1 MATRGR
7 GNPVTIAEAISSM
20 QSIESQILQLSPV
33 APTAT
38 VSSAATASGAS
49 FASTLDAVSG
59 QTVTPSAGQMVD
71 NGTTGADVVAD
82 AQKYIGVPYVF
93 GGTSTSGMD
102 CSGLVQTVYGD
113 LGIKLPRL
121 VSGQSTIGEAVPSL
135 ADAQPGDIIS
145 CDGGNHIVIYAG
157 NGMIIQAPKP
167 GEKVEE
173 VKNWITP
180 SNVVS
185 IRRIVPTQ
193 TDATASTS
201 NSSALSALE
210 TLLGS
215 SGSSSSGL
223 SSLLGSSGLSSLLGG
238 SALGGSSSSSL
249 ITSLLSGSGSSTN
262 LGQIAAML
270 TENAESS
277 AMSAVLGTGSSD
289 SSGSSGSSSVLGS
302 SGTDQTSSLLTALM
316 QGATS

>member
-1 MATRGR
+1 
-7 GNPVTIAEAISSM
+7 VTIAEAISSM

-33 APTAT
+33 APSAT

-193 TDATASTS
+193 ADATAPAS

-210 TLLGS
+210 SLLGS
-215 SGSSSSGL
+215 SVSGSSGL
-223 SSLLGSSGLSSLLGG
+223 SSLLGSSGLSSLLGTSALG
-238 SALGGSSSSSL
+238 SSALGGSSSSSL
-249 ITSLLSGSGSSTN
+249 INSLLSGSGSSTN

-277 AMSAVLGTGSSD
+277 AMSAVLG
-289 SSGSSGSSSVLGS
+289 SGSSGSGSSSVSGS
-302 SGTDQTSSLLTALM
+302 SGTDETSSLLTALM
-316 QGATS
+316 SGATS

>member
-1 MATRGR
+1 M
-7 GNPVTIAEAISSM
+7 TIADAISSM
-20 QSIESQILQLSPV
+20 QGIEAQISQISGI
-33 APTAT
+33 APRAD
-38 VSSAATASGAS
+38 VSSASSTGGAS

-59 QTVTPSAGQMVD
+59 QTVTPSAGQMAD

-93 GGTSTSGMD
+93 GGTTTSGMD
-102 CSGLVQTVYGD
+102 CSGLVQRVYED
-113 LGIKLPRL
+113 LGIQLPRL
-121 VSGQSTIGEAVPSL
+121 VSGQSTIGESVPSL

-193 TDATASTS
+193 SAQSTDSGSATGTSTQQ
-201 NSSALSALE
+201 SALVQ
-210 TLLGS
+210 LLGS
-215 SGSSSSGL
+215 SGTSSQL
-223 SSLLGSSGLSSLLGG
+223 ASLLGG
-238 SALGGSSSSSL
+238 SSSGLFGSSPSSGL
-249 ITSLLSGSGSSTN
+249 ISSLLSGANSASG
-262 LGQIAAML
+262 LGDIAAIL
-270 TENAESS
+270 AENAESS
-277 AMSAVLGTGSSD
+277 AMSAVLGSGPSGS
-289 SSGSSGSSSVLGS
+289 SSGSS
-302 SGTDQTSSLLTALM
+302 TAQTSSLLSALM
-316 QGATS
+316 SGAAS